1 MSTTLF
7 KILFIPTQL
16 ELSIE
21 VDFELSHT
29 CCWTLSSLPV
39 WISVSYSWTLTFFN
53 YHKLLQTW
61 MSLNNFELR
70 YFKLLSLGIS

>member
-1 MSTTLF
+1 MGTTLF
-7 KILFIPTQL
+7 KILFIHIQL

-21 VDFELSHT
+21 VDFELSHIY
-29 CCWTLSSLPV
+29 CWTLSSLPV
-39 WISVSYSWTLTFFN
+39 WISVSYSWTLTFFS

-70 YFKLLSLGIS
+70 YFKLFSLGIS